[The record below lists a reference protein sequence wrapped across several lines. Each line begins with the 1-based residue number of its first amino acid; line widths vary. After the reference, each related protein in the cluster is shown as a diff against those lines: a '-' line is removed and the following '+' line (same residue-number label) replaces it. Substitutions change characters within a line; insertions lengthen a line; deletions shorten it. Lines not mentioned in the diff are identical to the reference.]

1 MWCRIL
7 RFPHIRRHTK
17 SIHRV
22 SHSGN
27 IWYRLPAN
35 HRQYPDSRKK
45 VLNFYIIL
53 EIVCIYDAGYC
64 YPPISGHTPKHTLNI
79 SKRKYMIQTPDERS
93 VTNTSEI
100 YVQPT
105 DTALWLYIVDVI
117 RWRSFETHWGR
128 VPHICVSKLTIIG
141 SDTGLSPAWL
151 TPSHYLNQCWN
162 SVNSD
167 LRNKLQWNLKRNSYI
182 FTQAK
187 AFENVFFELTVILS
201 RGWGWMSKCLS
212 SNTLLINS
220 LAIGRCSCNLEL
232 VIF

>member
-1 MWCRIL
+1 MSCRIL

-35 HRQYPDSRKK
+35 HRQYPGSRRK

-100 YVQPT
+100 YVHPT
-105 DTALWLYIVDVI
+105 DTTLWLYIVDVV
-117 RWRSFETHWGR
+117 RWRSFETPSI
-128 VPHICVSKLTIIG
+128 PHICVSKLTIIG
-141 SDTGLSPAWL
+141 SYTGLSPGRRRVIIWTNAGIL
-151 TPSHYLNQCWN
+151 LIRTLGT
-162 SVNSD
+162 
-167 LRNKLQWNLKRNSYI
+167 NLS
-182 FTQAK
+182 
-187 AFENVFFELTVILS
+187 EILS
-201 RGWGWMSKCLS
+201 EIHTFSLKQMHLKMSS
-212 SNTLLINS
+212 SN
-220 LAIGRCSCNLEL
+220 
-232 VIF
+232 